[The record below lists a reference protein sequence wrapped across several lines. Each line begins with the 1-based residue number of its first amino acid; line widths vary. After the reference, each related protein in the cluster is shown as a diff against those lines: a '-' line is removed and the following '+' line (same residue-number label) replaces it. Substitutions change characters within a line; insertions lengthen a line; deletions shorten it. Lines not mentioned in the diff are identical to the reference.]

1 MKFTIAILAAL
12 LIATGAFAQDR
23 GGGAYYGPFT
33 DAEAQLLS
41 AVWPEIREAENYGD
55 INWPAHGLA
64 RAPGSREVQ
73 RVMSA
78 NWPELRTASRFEQ
91 IDWDELVED
100 RAPQTQRY
108 DSGSGR
114 QRPRRRPVQQRG
126 DGRHARRLAADPRG
140 RELRGHQL
148 ASARARARTRRPNGT
163 RNNGEQLGP
172 VSRSRAVRRHQ
183 LGRKHCVVADARA
196 AIGT

>member
-91 IDWDELVED
+91 IDWDELVEGP
-100 RAPQTQRY
+100 APQTRRY
-108 DSGSGR
+108 DSGR
-114 QRPRRRPVQQRG
+114 RTERPRRRPVHQRG
-126 DGRHARRLAADPRG
+126 DGRHERSLAADPRG

-163 RNNGEQLGP
+163 RNHGEQLGP
-172 VSRSRAVRRHQ
+172 VSRSRAVRGHQ

-196 AIGT
+196 AIGM

>member
-1 MKFTIAILAAL
+1 MKFMIAILGAL

-73 RVMSA
+73 RVMAA

-91 IDWDELVED
+91 IDWDELAKGP
-100 RAPQTQRY
+100 APQTRRSDNGGGQ
-108 DSGSGR
+108 SGR
-114 QRPRRRPVQQRG
+114 GLGPFTGAETAVMSQLWPQIRQ
-126 DGRHARRLAADPRG
+126 AANYEDINW
-140 RELRGHQL
+140 RGHGLESPPGDRTAREIMASNWGQL
-148 ASARARARTRRPNGT
+148 REAERFEDINWATSTASAPTRVLR
-163 RNNGEQLGP
+163 
-172 VSRSRAVRRHQ
+172 
-183 LGRKHCVVADARA
+183 
-196 AIGT
+196 